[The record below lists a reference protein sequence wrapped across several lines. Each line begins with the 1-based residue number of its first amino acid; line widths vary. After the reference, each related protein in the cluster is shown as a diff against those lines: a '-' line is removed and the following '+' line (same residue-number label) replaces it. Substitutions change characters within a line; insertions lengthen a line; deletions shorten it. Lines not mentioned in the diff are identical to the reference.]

1 MWKFLPG
8 VSKPESKRKVDTRES
23 NKVYNATKRKRTFQA
38 HWLQMY
44 KWLHYD
50 VDGEISWCLV
60 TGVKKIGKEDT
71 DGEFVK
77 GTDNFK
83 KDTLNYELEPGE
95 K

>member
-1 MWKFLPG
+1 
-8 VSKPESKRKVDTRES
+8 
-23 NKVYNATKRKRTFQA
+23 
-38 HWLQMY
+38 MY
-44 KWLHYD
+44 KWPHYD
-50 VDGEISWCLV
+50 VDREISWCLV